1 MAASPQHSSAKYD
14 TGDDDLPASNVVWSD
29 GPVARDHPFTT
40 AERERYSDPQEM
52 ARGGMGRVSVVVDQ
66 RLLREVA
73 LKEVQP
79 GDGDVGLEQRLAQE
93 AWITAQ
99 LEHPGIVPVYDAG
112 KTNQGRLFFTMR
124 LIRGRSL
131 ASALAKRTL
140 DDATLLRHFLAVC
153 QAMSYAH
160 ARGVVHRDL
169 KPANIMIGA
178 FGETHVV
185 DWGVAFVLAASG
197 PNDAGHG
204 PRIVPDALGA
214 HTVVGTRVGTPAYMS
229 PEQAMAKPVGRASD
243 VWSLGLILY
252 EIVARRVFFDGMTTI
267 EIFTRLEQGHLP
279 AIDVSVA
286 PPELVAIIVRALEPD
301 PARRYPDAR
310 HLADDIAAYIDGRRV
325 HAYDYSAWDMAKRF
339 GRAFRVPLIV
349 AGLALVTI
357 AVVFAL
363 SYSQTL
369 EERDRA
375 QAAEA
380 SAEASRDRAVS
391 SEAVATRS
399 LAEADRSFATLLVAR
414 AREAQRHG
422 AQAEAELLAAH
433 ALTRGESPE
442 ARGVLARYAAGARVV
457 LLQDD
462 VAPSCEGA
470 ALAPDG
476 AHLLCV
482 EADAT
487 SLWSVTPL
495 QLRWQVARRFDQVAF
510 LSASHVLVAER
521 PWQAST
527 LVDVETGAMLPFGQP
542 LVAPRLKAAAGT
554 VLADDGADGLVV
566 WRDATH
572 TTTKITAPQG
582 EPWAVSGD
590 GRVAVAIDADAS
602 RPMRIDLET
611 LRLTSMV
618 MVPFTEP
625 GLISA
630 ALDREGRR
638 VAFGA
643 TRGEL
648 VVMAVADGAV
658 LTRQQ
663 VTERALTQLMWSP
676 DDRWLAVRDER
687 GWVSLLDM
695 TTATRLALPRTKVS
709 HLAWRV
715 DAAGLALV
723 TYGEQLTVYAVPTT
737 PTANVYRTPTGIAAL
752 ALDVDAEVVALP
764 EGSGDVGLYDVGS
777 GARVG
782 IVQGDGHAV
791 AKHAAFMFGDG
802 GVAVTWPQRLLLAV
816 ARPAS
821 DGMQIEAQGPAVNY
835 KRVVATADGELYAAG
850 YGRTVWRF
858 VKGQERQGFVL
869 RDGGSPLDLVAS
881 RDGQV
886 VAWLSS
892 RGGVE
897 LARGASVVAPMSL
910 AGAIRIALSGDGV
923 VLAVASADAV
933 HVLAGET
940 RVVVVPGAR
949 ICEVALSADG
959 AWVAAGTIDG
969 EVWVWDGT
977 GELRM
982 VGVGH
987 DQRVSGVAFGD
998 GWVMSAG
1005 WDGVALRWDLGGL
1018 GRAPV
1023 SLVHEFE
1030 RAWGRG
1036 LEHAVRAD
1044 TR

>member
-1 MAASPQHSSAKYD
+1 MS
-14 TGDDDLPASNVVWSD
+14 DDDELPASNVVWSD
-29 GPVARDHPFTT
+29 GPIARDHPFTA

-73 LKEVQP
+73 LKEVQTLDQT
-79 GDGDVGLEQRLAQE
+79 GEAGLEQRLAQE

-112 KTNQGRLFFTMR
+112 RSSQGRLFFTMR

-131 ASALAKRTL
+131 AAALAKRTL
-140 DDATLLRHFLAVC
+140 DDATLMRHFLAVC

-169 KPANIMIGA
+169 KPANIMLGA

-185 DWGVAFVLAASG
+185 DWGVACVLGSDGALGGGVS
-197 PNDAGHG
+197 
-204 PRIVPDALGA
+204 IVPEDLGA
-214 HTVVGTRVGTPAYMS
+214 RTMVGTRVGTPAYMS
-229 PEQAMAKPVGRASD
+229 PEQAMAKPAGRASD
-243 VWSLGLILY
+243 VWSLGVILF
-252 EIVARRVFFDGMTTI
+252 ELVTRRVFFDGMTTV
-267 EIFTRLEQGHLP
+267 EIFERLEHGPLP
-279 AIDVSVA
+279 SIEEGAG
-286 PPELVAIIVRALEPD
+286 PPELVAVIARALELD

-339 GRAFRVPLIV
+339 GRAFRVPLVV

-369 EERDRA
+369 DERDRA

-380 SAEASRDRAVS
+380 SAEVARDRALA
-391 SEAVATRS
+391 SERVATRS

-442 ARGVLARYAAGARVV
+442 ARGVLARYGAGARVV
-457 LLQDD
+457 LRQADL
-462 VAPSCEGA
+462 APACEDA

-476 AHLLCV
+476 SHLLCL

-487 SLWSVTPL
+487 SLWRVTPL
-495 QLRWQVARRFDQVAF
+495 ELRWQIAKRFDDAVF
-510 LSASHVLVAER
+510 LSDEHVLASEQPPR
-521 PWQAST
+521 AST
-527 LVDVETGAMLPFGQP
+527 LLDVDTGAAVPFGYGW
-542 LVAPRLKAAAGT
+542 VAARVKAAAGT
-554 VLADDGADGLVV
+554 VLADDGEYGLTV
-566 WRDATH
+566 WRDAAH
-572 TTTKITAPQG
+572 IGTKINAPQS

-590 GRVAVAIDADAS
+590 GRVAVVFDGAAT
-602 RPMRIDLET
+602 RPSRIDLEQLHAT
-611 LRLTSMV
+611 PMV

-625 GLISA
+625 GEISA
-630 ALDREGRR
+630 ALDRRGGR

-648 VVMAVADGAV
+648 IVMTVADGEV
-658 LTRQQ
+658 LMRQR
-663 VTERALTQLMWSP
+663 VTERALTQLVWSP

-687 GWVSLLDM
+687 GWVSLLDV
-695 TTATRLALPRTKVS
+695 ATGARLALPRTKVS
-709 HLAWRV
+709 HLAWRA
-715 DAAGLALV
+715 DALV
-723 TYGEQLTVYAVPTT
+723 TYGEQLAVYALPTA
-737 PTANVYRTPTGIAAL
+737 PTANVYLTPTGISAL
-752 ALDVDAEVVALP
+752 ALNQTAEVVALP
-764 EGSGDVGLYDVGS
+764 EGSGDVGLFRVVTGE
-777 GARVG
+777 RVG
-782 IVQGDGHAV
+782 LVVGDGHAV
-791 AKHAAFMFGDG
+791 AKHAAFLIGDD
-802 GVAVTWPQRLLLAV
+802 GVAVTWPLRYLVAV
-816 ARPAS
+816 ARRAGE
-821 DGMQIEAQGPAVNY
+821 GMQVEAWDATLNY
-835 KRVVATADGELYAAG
+835 RRVVAAADGHIYAAG
-850 YGRTVWRF
+850 YGQTISKLT
-858 VKGQERQGFVL
+858 KGQERQPIAV
-869 RDGGSPLDLVAS
+869 RDGGSPVDVVAS

-897 LARGASVVAPMSL
+897 VAKLGAEVVVPLSV
-910 AGAIRIALSGDGV
+910 AGATRIALSGDGA
-923 VLAVASADAV
+923 VLAIATRAAV
-933 HVLAGET
+933 HVIGAQA
-940 RVVVVPGAR
+940 RVVEVPGER
-949 ICEVALSADG
+949 ISEVALSDDG

-969 EVWVWDGT
+969 EVWLWDAT
-977 GELRM
+977 GSLRM

-998 GWVMSAG
+998 GWVMTAG
-1005 WDGVALRWDLGGL
+1005 WDGVALRWDLSGL
-1018 GRAPV
+1018 ERAPGA
-1023 SLVHEFE
+1023 LVRGFE

-1036 LEHAVRAD
+1036 LEHAVQAD